1 MKVRL
6 GDNRKR
12 YRKGV
17 FRYCWETG
25 EWVCR
30 RQSEMFLGWFDT
42 APVGGH
48 LPRALVR
55 FSGEAA

>member
-1 MKVRL
+1 MKIQR

-25 EWVCR
+25 EWVCL
-30 RQSEMFLGWFDT
+30 RQSVLFLGWLT
-42 APVGGH
+42 AN
-48 LPRALVR
+48 RFKAR
-55 FSGEAA
+55 FSTEAV